1 MKKIKLYNY
10 LIGLFLISLT
20 TFSLAVEPEE
30 FMKDPD
36 KELRARDISKN
47 IRCVVCQN
55 QSIDDSS
62 AQLAKDLRI
71 LIRQKIKDGSTD
83 EQIYNFLTER
93 YGDFI
98 LLNPPLKTSTV
109 FLWLF
114 PIGIFLVGFF
124 IIIKH
129 HKKSKANYF
138 S

>member
-30 FMKDPD
+30 FMKDPK
-36 KELRARDISKN
+36 KELRAREISKN

-62 AQLAKDLRI
+62 AQLAKDLRL
-71 LIRQKIKDGSTD
+71 LIRQKIREGSTD
-83 EQIYNFLTER
+83 KQIYNFLTER

-98 LLNPPLKTSTV
+98 LLNPPLKTSTI

-114 PIGIFLVGFF
+114 PFGIFIIGFF
-124 IIIKH
+124 IILKH
-129 HKKSKANYF
+129 NKKSKTN
-138 S
+138 